1 MATVPMSSR
10 YEIEFSEPTASRCEC
25 CGGLTVRLTRFVHR
39 AGDAFAIYYA
49 AYSNHDAHEEIAM
62 LVSLGEWGE
71 GSVASER
78 VAFYCRVRPTTKSY
92 EVMLGD
98 AAESAWGTADIVGTK
113 LAREQARQHPW
124 KATAFEVL
132 DEAFQQDR
140 SLRGFLH
147 RVQCGDSSVPLEKS
161 FQAPDV
167 IFSLGADEKS
177 RGETRRNF
185 AVLDG
190 ERFFVR
196 CLLPVP
202 VEGYG
207 AWCIGLWVEVSKVDY
222 DQLVATWDDPVQYP
236 SLQFA
241 GRVANDVQGDLALPV
256 SLGDEVLLHVPDAD
270 APPTVKGS
278 PVGALTTLL
287 SRTWA
292 RAEFEQW
299 ALARGFL

>member
-1 MATVPMSSR
+1 V
-10 YEIEFSEPTASRCEC
+10 
-25 CGGLTVRLTRFVHR
+25 
-39 AGDAFAIYYA
+39 
-49 AYSNHDAHEEIAM
+49 
-62 LVSLGEWGE
+62 
-71 GSVASER
+71 
-78 VAFYCRVRPTTKSY
+78 
-92 EVMLGD
+92 
-98 AAESAWGTADIVGTK
+98 TK

-132 DEAFQQDR
+132 DEAFLNRIAPFAGSFIACSAATPPCLSRRVFRPQTSSSR
-140 SLRGFLH
+140 SAQTRN
-147 RVQCGDSSVPLEKS
+147 RVG
-161 FQAPDV
+161 
-167 IFSLGADEKS
+167 
-177 RGETRRNF
+177 RRRRNF

-236 SLQFA
+236 TLQFA